1 MISAVKIILKS
12 CYLQQYHDHL
22 TFQVMEAAQ
31 ASASLGGNFRG
42 VYAVQN
48 VNHIAHLS
56 GALIGVLLIWLL
68 STVPSP
74 TEGK

>member
-1 MISAVKIILKS
+1 
-12 CYLQQYHDHL
+12 
-22 TFQVMEAAQ
+22 MEAAQ

-42 VYAVQN
+42 VVQN

-68 STVPSP
+68 STVPTP
-74 TEGK
+74 DEK